1 MFADC
6 GDFNGGNGLGTR
18 RELMRACGD
27 FSSGV
32 IRALPHTGEEFVE
45 AEIRDF
51 VFFGAWQYL
60 ICSAREPSWLRW
72 ALLRLAVSDFLKSRK
87 R

>member
-18 RELMRACGD
+18 GELMRACGD

-51 VFFGAWQYL
+51 VFLCMAVFDLFGEGAEL
-60 ICSAREPSWLRW
+60 V
-72 ALLRLAVSDFLKSRK
+72 ALSFA
-87 R
+87 